1 MHIDSYTFGSMVVDG
16 EAYTADLI
24 LLPGRLGSTLRSG
37 VRGDWWREKGH
48 SLSTADLDDVLAAKP
63 EVLVVGTGAYGA
75 MKVPQETRRAL
86 DEAGIEVVV
95 EKTGDAVERYNA
107 LLAEGRRVV
116 AGAFH
121 LTC

>member
-1 MHIDSYTFGSMVVDG
+1 MHIDSYTFGSMAVDG
-16 EAYTADLI
+16 KAYAADLV
-24 LLPGRLGSTLRSG
+24 LLPDG
-37 VRGDWWREKGH
+37 VRGDWWREAGH
-48 SLSTADLDDVLAAKP
+48 SLGVGALQDVLAAKP

-86 DEAGIEVVV
+86 DEAGIEVVI
-95 EKTGDAVERYNA
+95 EETGAAVERYNA
-107 LLAEGRRVV
+107 LFAEGRRA